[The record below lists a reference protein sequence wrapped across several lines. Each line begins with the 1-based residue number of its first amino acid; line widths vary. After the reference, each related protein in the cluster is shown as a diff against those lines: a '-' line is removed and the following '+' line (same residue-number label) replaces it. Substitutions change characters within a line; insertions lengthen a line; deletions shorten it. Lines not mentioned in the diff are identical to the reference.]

1 MDWESTVPYK
11 QWNILPKEF
20 WAKVNFI
27 CIIMESR
34 KLVLM
39 VLLAGQTRRHRHKG
53 QTCGHSGG
61 RRGPDGIIWESSLR
75 NIYITICNVDIPWEF
90 GVWLKHLEVIGREP
104 KALSS
109 VITWRGGMGKEV
121 GGEFKREGTYVQAW
135 PIHVDIYQKPSQYC
149 NYPVIRNFK
158 REIVL

>member
-39 VLLAGQTRRHRHKG
+39 ILLAGQRRKHRHKE
-53 QTCGHSGG
+53 QT
-61 RRGPDGIIWESSLR
+61 
-75 NIYITICNVDIPWEF
+75 
-90 GVWLKHLEVIGREP
+90 
-104 KALSS
+104 
-109 VITWRGGMGKEV
+109 
-121 GGEFKREGTYVQAW
+121 Q
-135 PIHVDIYQKPSQYC
+135 
-149 NYPVIRNFK
+149 
-158 REIVL
+158 

>member
-75 NIYITICNVDIPWEF
+75 NIHITICKVDIRGVVCLTQTPW
-90 GVWLKHLEVIGREP
+90 GDWQGTQ
-104 KALSS
+104 SS
-109 VITWRGGMGKEV
+109 VLSDNLEGRDGEGGGRGVQEGGDICTGMADSCWHIPKTIT
-121 GGEFKREGTYVQAW
+121 
-135 PIHVDIYQKPSQYC
+135 I
-149 NYPVIRNFK
+149 
-158 REIVL
+158 L